1 MVILSSQILPTLP
14 SAKHSP
20 ELQTIKK
27 EEEGKKKIRHC
38 HCGGP
43 ATKKSSVYEPKEAD
57 TAIKKTEQNTIN
69 EGTMAEKPLE
79 GLQR

>member
-27 EEEGKKKIRHC
+27 EEEGKKKDQ
-38 HCGGP
+38 
-43 ATKKSSVYEPKEAD
+43 AL
-57 TAIKKTEQNTIN
+57 
-69 EGTMAEKPLE
+69 PLW
-79 GLQR
+79 RPCN